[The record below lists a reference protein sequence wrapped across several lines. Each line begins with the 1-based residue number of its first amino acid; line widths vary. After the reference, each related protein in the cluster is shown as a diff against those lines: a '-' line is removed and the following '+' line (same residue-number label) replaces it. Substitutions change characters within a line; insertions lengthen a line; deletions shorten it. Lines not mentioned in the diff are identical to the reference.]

1 MINNYTAVAH
11 VQAAEHHLAEVERTL
26 PDITEEGKVKL
37 AMAGIHMQIAK
48 AYQIQDL
55 QNEIYPILQPLET
68 ALAVGLKA
76 INDTLGDFYGRLVYP
91 PIKRPWWKPQLKL
104 RWNLRRKK

>member
-1 MINNYTAVAH
+1 MINNYNVVPH
-11 VQAAEHHLAEVERTL
+11 VQAAERYLAEVERTL
-26 PDITEEGKVKL
+26 PDITEEGKARL
-37 AMAGIHMQIAK
+37 AIADVHMQIAK

-55 QNEIYPILQPLET
+55 QNEIYPILQPLEA

-76 INDTLGDFYGRLVYP
+76 INDTLGDFYSRLVYP
-91 PIKRPWWKPQLKL
+91 PIKRPWWKPQLNL